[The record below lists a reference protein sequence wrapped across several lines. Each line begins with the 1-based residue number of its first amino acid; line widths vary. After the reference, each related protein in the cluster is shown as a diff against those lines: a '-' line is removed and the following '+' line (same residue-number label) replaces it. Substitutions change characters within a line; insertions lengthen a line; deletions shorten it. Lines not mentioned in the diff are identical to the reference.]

1 MLREAVYFLAAV
13 FATITLFFTL
23 IPVWSSFYTAMVP
36 DMRSLISDSTFS
48 NMFNTLP
55 ANLNTI
61 LQYTFVAILIGLGI
75 YIALVPFR
83 REPKSYYE

>member
-13 FATITLFFTL
+13 FATITLFFVL
-23 IPVWSSFYTAMVP
+23 VPVWSSFYTAMVP
-36 DMRSLISDSTFS
+36 DIKSLISDTTFS

-55 ANLNTI
+55 SNLNII
-61 LQYTFVAILIGLGI
+61 LQYSFIVILIGLGI

-83 REPKSYYE
+83 REPTSYYE